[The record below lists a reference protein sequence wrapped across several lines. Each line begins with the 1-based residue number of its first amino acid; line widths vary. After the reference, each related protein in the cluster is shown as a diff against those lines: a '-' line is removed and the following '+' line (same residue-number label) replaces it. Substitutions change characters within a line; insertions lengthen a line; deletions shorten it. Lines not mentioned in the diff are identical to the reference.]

1 MLRITTKADATGT
14 IFELEGKLT
23 GAWVEE
29 LRNCWEQAA
38 LANQRLTITLKAVT
52 FIDDPG
58 RALLAE
64 IYRSGAELTGE
75 GCMTKEIIERIVRAG

>member
-1 MLRITTKADATGT
+1 MLKITTKADATGT

-38 LANQRLTITLKAVT
+38 LVNQSLTIMLKAVT
-52 FIDDPG
+52 FIDEPG

-75 GCMTKEIIERIVRAG
+75 GCMTKAIIERIVRAD